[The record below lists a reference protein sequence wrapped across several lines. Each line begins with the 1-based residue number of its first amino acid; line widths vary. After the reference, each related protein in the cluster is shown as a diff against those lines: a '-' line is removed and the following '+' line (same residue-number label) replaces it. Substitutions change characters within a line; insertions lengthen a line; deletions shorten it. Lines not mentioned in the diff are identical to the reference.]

1 MSCNCGNCQWNMIKD
16 MKHLPYCD
24 RCGTEAPY
32 YMETYNPVTEEHHT
46 YHLCADC
53 QTKADALLEIFMGGM
68 AE

>member
-1 MSCNCGNCQWNMIKD
+1 MIKD

-32 YMETYNPVTEEHHT
+32 YMETYNPATEEHHT

-53 QTKADALLEIFMGGM
+53 QTKADTLLEIFMEGIS
-68 AE
+68 